1 VKHEKKIGGQ
11 RKRRGYRV
19 SNRVKRDST
28 RPRLAVFRSH
38 KHIYAQVID
47 DEAGKTLAAASTL
60 DQQIRGQVTY
70 GGNKVAA
77 EAVGRVIAERAL
89 EAGVKQVAFDRREY
103 KYHGRLAALA
113 DAARD
118 AGLDLGKKKPKPEKA
133 PEGKKSGAKKKK
145 DSKKEPKKDS
155 KKDSKKGPGSKK
167 KK

>member
-1 VKHEKKIGGQ
+1 MKHEKQIGGQ

-19 SNRVKRDST
+19 SNRIKRDST

-38 KHIYAQVID
+38 KHIYAQIVD

-70 GGNKVAA
+70 GGNKAAA
-77 EAVGRVIAERAL
+77 EAVGKAIAERAL

-103 KYHGRLAALA
+103 KYHGRLASLA

-133 PEGKKSGAKKKK
+133 PKDKKSGGKKKKK
-145 DSKKEPKKDS
+145 DSGKGS
-155 KKDSKKGPGSKK
+155 KKDSKKKPDSKK
-167 KK
+167 K